1 MDSVRVWLRL
11 IAITSDALWLLKAVL
26 GLICHTFRNDAT
38 NTDMHTASHIAVVV
52 IRCGLVIPRLWRVV
66 IARVLADVDR
76 GAGYSNGQLR
86 WRLLVHDQIFFLLL
100 YLGENSRS

>member
-86 WRLLVHDQIFFLLL
+86 WRLLVHYLLVAL
-100 YLGENSRS
+100 FSYVEDSQS